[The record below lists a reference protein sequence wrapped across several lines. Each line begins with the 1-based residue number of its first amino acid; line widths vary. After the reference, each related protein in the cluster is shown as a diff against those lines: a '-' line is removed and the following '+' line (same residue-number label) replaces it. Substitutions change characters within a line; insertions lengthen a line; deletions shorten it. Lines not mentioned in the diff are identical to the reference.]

1 MPADVVQSAKATAR
15 GKWNETTA
23 SKVFDN
29 AEEIFLESLPGPR
42 HVEDNDLVHGP
53 RIDKIERVAVIGAEQ
68 LSSEQYAVVKRKNCN
83 HALSEHG
90 SPLRRKFLSTAA
102 LVPFAGTFLQSCG
115 NSIMRSKYKFA
126 IATYSYWHF
135 REPKVTVQEVID
147 HAANLG
153 AHGVDVLHVQ
163 MDNETP
169 EYLKSL
175 RQRAENN
182 GVELICLSIHQD
194 FVDPDKAV
202 RDQNIEHTL
211 RCIDIAHELGISYI
225 RLNSGRWNTI
235 KSFDELMANR
245 GIEPILPGFT
255 EDDGFNWCIESITEC
270 LPAAEKAGV
279 VLALENH
286 WGLTRTPEGL
296 LRIVNA
302 IGSPWLGVLMDT
314 GNFLEDPYDKLEQI
328 AAQAVFVQAKT
339 YYGGGEWYTLDLDY
353 PRIAKILKKANYQG
367 YISLEFEGKE
377 DANTGVPKSLEL
389 LRQAFS

>member
-1 MPADVVQSAKATAR
+1 MD
-15 GKWNETTA
+15 
-23 SKVFDN
+23 
-29 AEEIFLESLPGPR
+29 
-42 HVEDNDLVHGP
+42 
-53 RIDKIERVAVIGAEQ
+53 
-68 LSSEQYAVVKRKNCN
+68 
-83 HALSEHG
+83 
-90 SPLRRKFLSTAA
+90 RRKFLSTAA
-102 LVPFAGTFLQSCG
+102 LVPFAGTLLESCG

-194 FVDPDKAV
+194 FVDPDKIV
-202 RDQNIEHTL
+202 RDKNIEHTL

-314 GNFLEDPYDKLEQI
+314 GNFLEDPYGKLEQI

-353 PRIAKILKKANYQG
+353 PRIAQILKKANYQG

-389 LRQAFS
+389 LRQSFS